1 MDAEVRLLS
10 DQLAAADA
18 EIVKAEEAVA
28 QASDRMK
35 RANAEFSNLMAALS
49 LVFREYDKA
58 VRGRQKKISVWGTIL
73 SPQRSATIPVSPVFS
88 DIPQRGELVLF
99 FLFALLLPNLFADM

>member
-1 MDAEVRLLS
+1 AAQETLVAERAGQKVKRAEIAALRATRKKTVDAEVRLLS
-10 DQLAAADA
+10 DQLATADA
-18 EIVKAEEAVA
+18 ETVKAEEAVE

-58 VRGRQKKISVWGTIL
+58 VTANRQLELDAAETEGALKAL
-73 SPQRSATIPVSPVFS
+73 SEES
-88 DIPQRGELVLF
+88 
-99 FLFALLLPNLFADM
+99 